1 MPTIL
6 VVDDSS
12 VDRRL
17 VRGLLERVPGIVV
30 EHAEDGRQ
38 ALEFI
43 RGGGMPDLVLTD
55 LIMPNIDGLELVASI
70 VAQYPLI
77 PVILMTGKGSE
88 EIAVK
93 ALRAGASSYVPKS
106 ELASLLVQTVENVLA
121 VAQSERSQAELMGCM
136 VHNQCRFLLE
146 NDDAIIPPLI
156 TYLHRCV
163 RSVGLCDETDGVR
176 VCVALEEALRN
187 AVHHGN
193 LELNSKL
200 RECDTDEYRNLYET
214 RRRASP
220 YRERRIHVEV
230 EVSPRQ
236 GSFTIRD
243 EGRGF
248 DPSVLPDPTDPA
260 NLERATGRGLLL
272 MRSFMDVVTFNDT
285 GNEVTLI
292 KRPD

>member
-17 VRGLLERVPGIVV
+17 VRGLLERVPGIFVQ
-30 EHAEDGRQ
+30 HAVDGKE
-38 ALEFI
+38 ALDLI
-43 RGGGMPDLVLTD
+43 RDEMPDLVLTD
-55 LIMPNIDGLELVASI
+55 LIMPNIDGLELVATVVS
-70 VAQYPLI
+70 QFPLV

-93 ALRAGASSYVPKS
+93 ALRAGASSYVPKND
-106 ELASLLVQTVENVLA
+106 LAGLLVQTVENVLA
-121 VAQSERSQAELMGCM
+121 VAQSERSQAQLMGCM
-136 VHNQCRFLLE
+136 VHNECSFQLE
-146 NDDAIIPPLI
+146 SDDSMIPPLI

-163 RSVGLCDETDGVR
+163 RSVGLCDETNGVR

-193 LELNSKL
+193 LELTSRM
-200 RECDTDEYRNLYET
+200 REDDTDQYRNLYEQ
-214 RRRASP
+214 RRTNTP
-220 YRERRIHVEV
+220 YRDRRVHVRIDVNEN
-230 EVSPRQ
+230 Q
-236 GSFTIRD
+236 GSFIIRD

-248 DPSVLPDPTDPA
+248 DPGGLPDPTDPA

-272 MRSFMDVVTFNDT
+272 MRSFMDEVHFNDV
-285 GNEVTLI
+285 GNEVTMV
-292 KRPD
+292 KRL